1 MFLRKESRM
10 NRKIFTAGIFVCL
23 SVLTGCI
30 GSSSE
35 TRFFTLGG
43 NGNEQSLPCRVT
55 VLRFRNL
62 SGADRRF
69 LYRSQHNRMQSDEF
83 NRWLLD
89 PELLL
94 ERLLRGKLSGTGN
107 DEVRVRC
114 VITDFEI
121 DTVRN
126 AAVLAGDFTL
136 HCGEHLLTCH
146 IKEECKFSAESGDSA
161 AAAAEAMDQCASALA
176 GKLRK
181 KILELYKQSQ
191 TKNVRL

>member
-1 MFLRKESRM
+1 MS
-10 NRKIFTAGIFVCL
+10 RKIFMSGILVCL
-23 SVLTGCI
+23 AVLTGCV

-35 TRFFTLGG
+35 TRFFTLGS
-43 NGNEQSLPCRVT
+43 NGTEKSLPCRVT

-69 LYRSQHNRMQSDEF
+69 LYRCQNNRMQNDEF
-83 NRWLLD
+83 SRWLLD

-94 ERLLRGKLSGTGN
+94 ERLLRSKLNGTGHN
-107 DEVRVRC
+107 EVRVRG
-114 VITDFEI
+114 VITAFEI

-136 HCGEHLLTCH
+136 YCGENIQTFRVQ
-146 IKEECKFSAESGDSA
+146 EERKFSAESGDTA

-176 GKLRK
+176 GKLREK
-181 KILELYKQSQ
+181 VLLLYKQSQ
-191 TKNVRL
+191 TVSSRP